1 MKTQPVLLIALVL
14 VGVGAW
20 FVATRGDAEPGG
32 GGWLSPPQSAP
43 LAASAPEA
51 VAESALSE
59 PPPRAEVSGAEVPGA
74 ADEPAQERTRE
85 RIANLSRSVPPG
97 APDPPPDPFTIRVRV
112 LDDAGRPVPEA
123 RIVVSDVERE
133 LRPPTVPSA
142 APPHTRFVPATVDA
156 DGVGRIARVP
166 VGLWRPWAGR
176 SSGPFSPG
184 PEVVV
189 DGMHALAP
197 IDLRVPPRA
206 ETAMLRGQVV
216 DSRGVPVAGAL
227 VGFYWRELDELARL
241 PTFTGADGTFE
252 LSLERRGALWVRLPG
267 DAWGSVLLEDVGPGD
282 PDLRVALPEPR
293 DFLLDPR
300 GPQDLMVEP
309 FSAHFELALLGA
321 WLSEGPPRPP
331 RADRPLVRAVS
342 AMPFRVTV
350 TAAGYLPAT
359 VGPIAPQEVGPI
371 LRVELQPER
380 VARGRVTLNGEPWRG
395 AWVRFE
401 QRPEPSADPTVQPPR
416 ALRQLAP
423 SVLSD
428 SDGGF
433 ELPLNMESAGLFDLV
448 AKGPPHGPARIVDLP
463 VDPAHDLEGLE
474 LELRPS
480 TGTIRGLLHTP
491 VGRSPSELWVAFQ
504 GEHESFHTGVDE
516 QGRFG
521 VEALAAGRWGISVR
535 SRWSEWEG
543 GSASSVGE
551 REWWSHGGPEDP
563 PHWYSHD
570 VTTWVELTEGEVLD
584 MQLDLTQSPAC
595 VLQGS
600 LHFDGQ
606 PLAPLREEKGMFD
619 IASRSAFLERD
630 GRKHAHA
637 SIDARGEFSLAALES
652 GRYRLRIEVALATG
666 SLLTVTDSVELRPA
680 GSTWSVNLITARL
693 SLNANESARPRHDL
707 RHDWRGP
714 GELRVVT
721 RFPVEDGERDL
732 LVFPRVPAGAGA
744 LMLEPR
750 SVLPRRLAEFSLPPG
765 DDLVLELP

>member
-1 MKTQPVLLIALVL
+1 MKTRLVLLLALVL

-20 FVATRGDAEPGG
+20 FVATRADAEPRGG
-32 GGWLSPPQSAP
+32 AWLSPPQAAP
-43 LAASAPEA
+43 LALTAPESS
-51 VAESALSE
+51 AEPARSN
-59 PPPRAEVSGAEVPGA
+59 PPPRTEVSGA

-85 RIANLSRSVPPG
+85 RGANLSRSAPPG
-97 APDPPPDPFTIRVRV
+97 DPDPPPDPFTLRVRV

-123 RIVVSDVERE
+123 RVVVSDVERE
-133 LRPPTVPSA
+133 LRPPTVPSLS
-142 APPHTRFVPATVDA
+142 PPHTRFIPATIDA

-176 SSGPFSPG
+176 SSGPLSPG

-189 DGMHALAP
+189 DGEHAPAP
-197 IDLRVPPRA
+197 IEVRVPPRA

-216 DSRGVPVAGAL
+216 DSRGVPVARAL

-241 PTFTGADGTFE
+241 SAVTGADGTFA
-252 LSLERRGALWVRLPG
+252 LSPERRGALWVRLPG
-267 DAWGSVLLEDVGPGD
+267 DSWGSVLLEDVGPGD
-282 PDLRVALPEPR
+282 PDLRVSLPEPR

-300 GPQDLMVEP
+300 GPQDLVVEP
-309 FSAHFELALLGA
+309 FSAHFELALLGL
-321 WLSEGPPRPP
+321 WLSEGQPRPP
-331 RADRPLVRAVS
+331 RADRPHVHAVP
-342 AMPFRVTV
+342 ALPFRVTV
-350 TAAGYLPAT
+350 TAPGYLPAT

-380 VARGRVTLNGEPWRG
+380 VARGRVTLNGDPWRG

-401 QRPEPSADPTVQPPR
+401 QRPEPSADLAAQPPR
-416 ALRQLAP
+416 ALRLLAP

-428 SDGGF
+428 SDGRF
-433 ELPLNMESAGLFDLV
+433 ELPLNMERAGLFDLV

-491 VGRSPSELWVAFQ
+491 VGRSPSDLWIVFQ

-516 QGRFG
+516 RGRFG
-521 VEALAAGRWGISVR
+521 VETLAAGRWGISVR
-535 SRWSEWEG
+535 SRLSEWEG
-543 GSASSVGE
+543 GPTSSVGE
-551 REWWSHGGPEDP
+551 RGWWSHGGPEDP

-570 VTTWVELTEGEVLD
+570 VTTWVELAQGEVLD
-584 MQLDLTQSPAC
+584 VQLDLTQSPDC
-595 VLQGS
+595 VLQGT

-606 PLAPLREEKGMFD
+606 PLAPLREQGGMFD

-637 SIDARGEFSLAALES
+637 SIDARGEFSLGALEP
-652 GRYRLRIEVALATG
+652 GRYRLRIEVSLTTG
-666 SLLTVTDSVELRPA
+666 SLLTVTDWVELRPA
-680 GSTWSVNLITARL
+680 GSTWSLDLVTARL
-693 SLNANESARPRHDL
+693 SLNANESARPRYDL

-714 GELRVVT
+714 GELSVVT
-721 RFPVEDGERDL
+721 RFPVEDGERGL

-744 LMLEPR
+744 LLLEPR
-750 SVLPRRLAEFSLPPG
+750 SALPRRLAEFSLPPG
-765 DDLVLELP
+765 EELVLELP